1 MDLIILSVGLTVLL
15 ARDVY
20 KTVRRKRKEKKLRK
34 KLQAAAALNGVA
46 DEEGDQ
52 YVSDSRSR
60 TIGRPIA
67 APRTSRNHPDR
78 PVTSRTNGSRSGRGN
93 GNGNGSGTRR
103 GRGRYR
109 RLRTSR
115 DGEQYYYRHG
125 LDSDEDEERTVDH
138 YQSEYGRMQTPP
150 PAYEPG
156 PNPPPVASGS
166 EYPLPPVFEHAYTE
180 GATGQVAEAQRKAD
194 GAEIL
199 ARHGEESCIAFSDE
213 RLTGVF
219 VIFRSKAA
227 YVSRACLNP
236 VLESQP
242 LAQ

>member
-1 MDLIILSVGLTVLL
+1 MDLIVLSVGLTVLL
-15 ARDVY
+15 ARDIY

-46 DEEGDQ
+46 DEEGHQ
-52 YVSDSRSR
+52 YTSDSRSR

-67 APRTSRNHPDR
+67 APRTSQNHPDR
-78 PVTSRTNGSRSGRGN
+78 PVTSRTNGNRSGNSN
-93 GNGNGSGTRR
+93 GNGNRR

-125 LDSDEDEERTVDH
+125 LDSEDEERTVDH
-138 YQSEYGRMQTPP
+138 YQSEYGRMPTPP

-166 EYPLPPVFEHAYTE
+166 EYPLPPPFEHVYTE
-180 GATGQVAEAQRKAD
+180 GATGQAAETQRKAE

-199 ARHGEESCIAFSDE
+199 ARHGE
-213 RLTGVF
+213 
-219 VIFRSKAA
+219 
-227 YVSRACLNP
+227 
-236 VLESQP
+236 
-242 LAQ
+242 